1 MDARSFEL
9 GSPDSTKCALGKIEV
24 SLALSR
30 GAERYLYLRLDT
42 GAAQLGN
49 IALSLGER
57 VSGDGAFSS
66 RRRTGEGFLPF
77 ANHFVR
83 LKLRIR
89 YSLPLPLRPA
99 PCGATQPQLKTPH
112 RPRCATGG

>member
-1 MDARSFEL
+1 MKAPERATL
-9 GSPDSTKCALGKIEV
+9 SPW
-24 SLALSR
+24 
-30 GAERYLYLRLDT
+30 AERSPYLWLDT
-42 GAAQLGN
+42 GGEVEI

-66 RRRTGEGFLPF
+66 RRRTGEGLLPF
-77 ANHFVR
+77 PNHLVR

-89 YSLPLPLRPA
+89 YSPPVPVRPA